1 MNSYKE
7 IMLRSL
13 RLLSLL
19 TVLAAVA
26 TACAHEPA
34 KSGPAGQETGND
46 FEYRIGPADVLQIT
60 VWKNDLLTRQVPVR
74 PDGMISMPLVHE
86 VRAAGL
92 TPMQLRD
99 ALKSKLAE
107 YLSNA
112 DISVTVMEIN
122 SYMVSVLGE
131 VKAAGRYQFASR
143 VTVLDALA
151 RAGGTT
157 EFAVPSGIFVL
168 RHDGGETRKISFDYE
183 KTITLQEQLN
193 FFVQPGDVIIV
204 P

>member
-1 MNSYKE
+1 MANSM
-7 IMLRSL
+7 MLRSL
-13 RLLSLL
+13 HLLPA
-19 TVLAAVA
+19 VLAVVA
-26 TACAHEPA
+26 AACAHEPA
-34 KSGPAGQETGND
+34 QSGPVGMADPETGSD
-46 FEYRIGPADVLQIT
+46 FEYRIGPADVLQII

-74 PDGMISMPLVHE
+74 PDGMISLPLVHE

-92 TPMQLRD
+92 TPMQLGD
-99 ALKSKLAE
+99 VLKSRLAE

-112 DISVTVMEIN
+112 DISVMVTEIN

-151 RAGGTT
+151 RAGGVT

-168 RHDGGETRKISFDYE
+168 RHDGAETRKIPFDYE
-183 KTITLQEQLN
+183 KAITLQEHLD
-193 FFVQPGDVIIV
+193 FFVQPGDVVIV